1 MKLGDGGGYLQS
13 ANHHCKHSGNGQ
25 TAIGGVVSDK
35 ITTVPEQK
43 SVTAENN
50 KVSGAQSH
58 TLGESTL
65 VTYLLRNL
73 QCGGVSL

>member
-1 MKLGDGGGYLQS
+1 MKFGDDSGYLQS
-13 ANHHCKHSGNGQ
+13 TNHHCKHSGYGQ
-25 TAIGGVVSDK
+25 STIGGVVSDK
-35 ITTVPEQK
+35 ITSVPEQK
-43 SVTAENN
+43 GVTAENDE
-50 KVSGAQSH
+50 VSSAQSD